1 MPMADAKPTRAQL
14 RHSSD
19 SEPGYTRRR
28 HGRYWQYFDEK
39 GERVTDRG
47 TIERLNAIG
56 LPPAYAD
63 AWFCKDPN
71 GHLQATG
78 IDARGRKQ
86 YRYHPDYR
94 SRRDKKKYS
103 GTLEFGAA
111 LPKLR
116 RKVEQDLKKPALSRD
131 AVLAAVVRLLDTQY
145 LRIGNEQYAR
155 DNKSYGATTLRSRHL
170 RRERGR
176 LLMRFKGKHGIVHEV
191 PITNSRMRRIVGKCH
206 ELPGQQLFQ
215 YVDEQ
220 GEACAVS
227 SADVNDY
234 IREATGGDF
243 TAKNFRTWGASVIA
257 FETLLEAAE
266 EEKARISLKTV
277 LEPVAEAL
285 GNTPAISRKSYVHP
299 KLIEAARD
307 RPRNPLNGM
316 ERPRRRKYLSSAEVG
331 LLDFLAGGKKRRARK
346 AEAVERTAGAAVEA
360 AESSGPA
367 LVRKAAESA
376 AQAGA

>member
-1 MPMADAKPTRAQL
+1 MSDEKPTRAQL

-28 HGRYWQYFDEK
+28 QGRYWAYFDET
-39 GERVTDRG
+39 GERVTDRE
-47 TIERLNAIG
+47 TIERLNSIG
-56 LPPAYAD
+56 LPPAYTN
-63 AWFCKDPN
+63 AWFCKDSN

-86 YRYHPDYR
+86 YRYHSDFR
-94 SRRDKKKYS
+94 ARRDKKKYT

-116 RKVEQDLKKPALSRD
+116 RKVAADLRKRSLTRE

-145 LRIGNEQYAR
+145 LRVGNEEYAR
-155 DNKSYGATTLRSRHL
+155 DNKSYGATTLRSRHVK
-170 RRERGR
+170 RKGSK
-176 LLMRFKGKHGIVHEV
+176 LLMRFTGKGGIVHEV
-191 PITNSRMRRIVGKCH
+191 PITGSNLKRIVSKCH

-215 YVDEQ
+215 YITED
-220 GEACAVS
+220 GEPCAVTS
-227 SADVNDY
+227 SDVNDY

-243 TAKNFRTWGASVIA
+243 TAKNFRTWAASVIA
-257 FETLLEAAE
+257 FEQMLEA
-266 EEKARISLKTV
+266 EEKEKAKITLKTV

-307 RPRNPLNGM
+307 RPREPLNGM
-316 ERPRRRKYLSSAEVG
+316 ERPRPRKWLSSAEVG
-331 LLDFLAGGKKRRARK
+331 LLDFLAGRKRRRRQPK
-346 AEAVERTAGAAVEA
+346 DAEAVERTADAAVRAAETAGLEKVREA
-360 AESSGPA
+360 AEG
-367 LVRKAAESA
+367 